1 MTLYKLSCVSAVSSG
16 NIDAVLRCTQNFNVG
31 RPRIQKIRQTTGI
44 QSENQKKTMG
54 ILAKGCILSIRNLR
68 RTLSNLRRTLLRW
81 SQSLRRRLVLHM
93 LLPAPHIVLLDAAH
107 AAHAALVPHRF
118 VPAPHIV
125 LLAAHAAHA
134 APVVHRSSQ
143 ARHTVALVPRRLSLV
158 QRIALVHH
166 RRLDAYG

>member
-31 RPRIQKIRQTTGI
+31 RPRIQKIRQTMGI

-68 RTLSNLRRTLLRW
+68 CTLSNLRRTLLRW

-107 AAHAALVPHRF
+107 AAHAA
-118 VPAPHIV
+118 
-125 LLAAHAAHA
+125 
-134 APVVHRSSQ
+134 PVVHRSSQ
-143 ARHTVALVPRRLSLV
+143 ARHTVALEQHSV
-158 QRIALVHH
+158 ALVPARAAHAAHAALVPH
-166 RRLDAYG
+166 RFVDAYG